1 MIWASVIAGF
11 SLGLVGSLHCVG
23 MCGPLALALPVYHLS
38 PFKKFISLFLYQS
51 GRITTYAVL
60 GFLFGLLGK
69 RFYMAGFQQW
79 LSVCLGLLIVASA
92 IIYFLGKNSLHFNF
106 LNRFY
111 LLVQKAIGRLL
122 QSGKGPL
129 GFYIMGIANG
139 LLPCGMV
146 YMAIAGAL
154 SSISISHSV
163 VFMALFGAGT
173 LPAMMAVSYFGQT
186 IPLSVRSS
194 MRKAVPYFITAMG
207 LILILRGLNLGIP
220 FISPELPA
228 PAADVVSCP
237 S

>member
-1 MIWASVIAGF
+1 MIWSSVIAGF

-23 MCGPLALALPVYHLS
+23 MCGPLALAMPVYHLS
-38 PFKKFISLFLYQS
+38 SFKKFISLFLYQS
-51 GRITTYAVL
+51 GRVTTYAVL
-60 GFLFGLLGK
+60 GLLFGFLGR

-79 LSVCLGLLIVASA
+79 LSVSLGLLIVASA
-92 IIYFLGKNSLHFNF
+92 VVYFLGKNSLHFNF

-111 LLVQKAIGRLL
+111 GHVQKAIGKLL
-122 QSGKGPL
+122 QSGKGPAA
-129 GFYIMGIANG
+129 FYMMGIANG

-154 SSISISHSV
+154 SATSIRHAV
-163 VFMALFGAGT
+163 VFMVLFGAGT

-186 IPLSVRSS
+186 IPLSVRSA

-207 LILILRGLNLGIP
+207 IILILRGLNLGIP

-228 PAADVVSCP
+228 PAGVVVSCH

>member
-38 PFKKFISLFLYQS
+38 PFKKFIVLFLYQL

-60 GFLFGLLGK
+60 GFLFGWLGR

-79 LSVCLGLLIVASA
+79 LSVSLGLLIVASA

-111 LLVQKAIGRLL
+111 FLVQKVIGRLL
-122 QSGKGPL
+122 KSGKGPV
-129 GFYIMGIANG
+129 GFYMMGAANG

-154 SSISISHSV
+154 SSINISHSV
-163 VFMALFGAGT
+163 VFMAFFGAGT

-207 LILILRGLNLGIP
+207 VILILRGLNLGIP

-228 PAADVVSCP
+228 PAGDVVSCH

>member
-38 PFKKFISLFLYQS
+38 SFKKFLALFLYQL
-51 GRITTYAVL
+51 GRITTYAAL
-60 GFLFGLLGK
+60 GFLFGLLGR
-69 RFYMAGFQQW
+69 RFYIAGFQQW
-79 LSVCLGLLIVASA
+79 LSVILGLLIVASA
-92 IIYFLGKNSLHFNF
+92 IIYFLGRNSLHVNF

-111 LLVQKAIGRLL
+111 GLVQKMIGKLL
-122 QSGKGPL
+122 QSGKGP
-129 GFYIMGIANG
+129 GAFYIMGMANG

-146 YMAIAGAL
+146 YIAIAGAL
-154 SSISISHSV
+154 SSISVSHSV

-173 LPAMMAVSYFGQT
+173 LPAMMAVSYFGQS
-186 IPLSVRSS
+186 IPLSLRSS

-207 LILILRGLNLGIP
+207 VILILRGLNLGIP

-228 PAADVVSCP
+228 PAADVVSCH

>member
-23 MCGPLALALPVYHLS
+23 MCGPLALALPVFHLS
-38 PFKKFISLFLYQS
+38 SFKKFISLFLYQL
-51 GRITTYAVL
+51 GRITTYAAL
-60 GFLFGLLGK
+60 GLLFGLLGR

-79 LSVCLGLLIVASA
+79 LSVSLGLLVVTSA
-92 IIYFLGKNSLHFNF
+92 IIYFLGKNSLHLSF
-106 LNRFY
+106 LNKFY
-111 LLVQKAIGRLL
+111 LWVQQAIGTLL
-122 QSGKGPL
+122 RSGKGTAA
-129 GFYIMGIANG
+129 FYVMGMANG

-146 YMAIAGAL
+146 YIAVAGAL
-154 SSISISHSV
+154 SSASISHSV

-186 IPLSVRSS
+186 IPLSLRLS
-194 MRKAVPYFITAMG
+194 MRKAVPYFVTAMG
-207 LILILRGLNLGIP
+207 VILILRGLNLGIP

-228 PAADVVSCP
+228 PAGDAVSCH